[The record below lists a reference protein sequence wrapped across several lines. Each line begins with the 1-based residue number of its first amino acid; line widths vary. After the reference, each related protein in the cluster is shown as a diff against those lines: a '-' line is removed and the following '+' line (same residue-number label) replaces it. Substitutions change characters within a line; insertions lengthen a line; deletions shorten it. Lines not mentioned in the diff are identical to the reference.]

1 LTAAERRLWHR
12 CGVRILIVEDE
23 EPLAEAI
30 ARGLRREG
38 MAVDVALDGDEGHE
52 KATVTRYDVVVL
64 DRDLPGM
71 PGDELCREI
80 VASGALT
87 RVIMLTASGSVADRV
102 EGLSLG
108 ADDYLAKPFAFD
120 ELVARVRALARRSTP
135 VTPPVLRAGD
145 LELDP
150 ARRTV
155 TRSGDLVELTRKEFG
170 VLEVLLAASGSVVS
184 SEELLER
191 VWDEHADPFT
201 TTVRVTVMT
210 LRKKLGEPGIID
222 TVVGSGYRVPAAAK
236 GAASAEPVE
245 SAPEQG

>member
-1 LTAAERRLWHR
+1 M
-12 CGVRILIVEDE
+12 RILIVEDE
-23 EPLAEAI
+23 EPLADAV

-52 KATVTRYDVVVL
+52 KATITRYDVVVL

-71 PGDELCREI
+71 SGDELCREI

-155 TRSGDLVELTRKEFG
+155 TRSGEPVELTRKEFG

-222 TVVGSGYRVPAAAK
+222 TVVGSGYRVPAAGTADAPAGSA
-236 GAASAEPVE
+236 GAP
-245 SAPEQG
+245 G

>member
-1 LTAAERRLWHR
+1 
-12 CGVRILIVEDE
+12 VRILIVEDE
-23 EPLAEAI
+23 EPLADAI

-71 PGDELCREI
+71 SGDELCREI

-108 ADDYLAKPFAFD
+108 ADDYLAKPVAFD
-120 ELVARVRALARRSTP
+120 ELVARVRALARRATP
-135 VTPPVLRAGD
+135 VTPPVLRASD
-145 LELDP
+145 VELDP

-155 TRSGDLVELTRKEFG
+155 TRGGNQVDLTRKEFG

-222 TVVGSGYRVPAAAK
+222 TVVGSGYRVPAA
-236 GAASAEPVE
+236 SRVE
-245 SAPEQG
+245 

>member
-1 LTAAERRLWHR
+1 MGLTAAERSAWHL
-12 CGVRILIVEDE
+12 GAVRILIVEDE
-23 EPLAEAI
+23 EPLAEAV

-52 KATVTRYDVVVL
+52 KASVTRYDVVVL

-71 PGDELCREI
+71 SGDELCREI
-80 VASGALT
+80 VGSGQLT

-155 TRSGDLVELTRKEFG
+155 TRSGAPVDLTRKEFG

-222 TVVGSGYRVPAAAK
+222 TVVGSGYRVPAV
-236 GAASAEPVE
+236 G
-245 SAPEQG
+245 

>member
-1 LTAAERRLWHR
+1 
-12 CGVRILIVEDE
+12 VRILIVEDE
-23 EPLAEAI
+23 EPLADAI

-71 PGDELCREI
+71 SGDELCREI

-145 LELDP
+145 VELDP

-155 TRSGDLVELTRKEFG
+155 TRGGTQVELTRKEFG

-222 TVVGSGYRVPAAAK
+222 TVVGSGYRVPAA
-236 GAASAEPVE
+236 SRVE
-245 SAPEQG
+245 

>member
-1 LTAAERRLWHR
+1 
-12 CGVRILIVEDE
+12 LIVEDE
-23 EPLAEAI
+23 EPLAEAV

-52 KATVTRYDVVVL
+52 KATITRYDVVVL

-71 PGDELCREI
+71 SGDELCREI

-155 TRSGDLVELTRKEFG
+155 TRFGEPVELTRKEFG

-210 LRKKLGEPGIID
+210 LRKKLGDPGVID
-222 TVVGSGYRVPAAAK
+222 TVVGSGYRVPAAGATGPAGLE
-236 GAASAEPVE
+236 GAAGS
-245 SAPEQG
+245 

>member
-1 LTAAERRLWHR
+1 
-12 CGVRILIVEDE
+12 VRILIVEDE
-23 EPLAEAI
+23 EPLADAI

-52 KATVTRYDVVVL
+52 KASVTRYDVVVL

-71 PGDELCREI
+71 SGDELCREI

-120 ELVARVRALARRSTP
+120 ELVARVRALARRATP

-145 LELDP
+145 VELDP

-155 TRSGDLVELTRKEFG
+155 TRGGQQVDLTRKEFG

-222 TVVGSGYRVPAAAK
+222 TVVGSGYRVPAA
-236 GAASAEPVE
+236 SRAE
-245 SAPEQG
+245 

>member
-1 LTAAERRLWHR
+1 
-12 CGVRILIVEDE
+12 
-23 EPLAEAI
+23 
-30 ARGLRREG
+30 

-155 TRSGDLVELTRKEFG
+155 TRSGDPVELTRKEFG

-210 LRKKLGEPGIID
+210 LRKKLGEPGLID

-236 GAASAEPVE
+236 GAASAAPVE